1 MKLRFT
7 NDWKT
12 YYPCHCKH
20 CLWTGS
26 SQDVV
31 PQESYEY
38 DGPFYCP
45 FCLKQDP
52 TEFETSLYTF
62 SIKDTV
68 KYYTLRAFSLITMPY
83 RLIVKAIERYKLDK
97 WIERSEKQMM
107 EYELENQQPPSRA
120 KDKR

>member
-20 CLWTGS
+20 CLWTGP

-38 DGPFYCP
+38 DGYG
-45 FCLKQDP
+45 DG
-52 TEFETSLYTF
+52 SGDGDGY
-62 SIKDTV
+62 D
-68 KYYTLRAFSLITMPY
+68 
-83 RLIVKAIERYKLDK
+83 
-97 WIERSEKQMM
+97 
-107 EYELENQQPPSRA
+107 
-120 KDKR
+120 